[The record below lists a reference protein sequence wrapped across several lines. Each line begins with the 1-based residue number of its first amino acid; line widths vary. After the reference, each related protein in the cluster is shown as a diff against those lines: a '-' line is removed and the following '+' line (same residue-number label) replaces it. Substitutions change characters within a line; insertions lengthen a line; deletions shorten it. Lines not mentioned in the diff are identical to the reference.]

1 MPDDIKEAIRRG
13 LADRGTPL
21 EFRAARALAEAGFT
35 VRQGRAYLARDGA
48 EPKVREIDV
57 LAELPE
63 RFSVLV
69 YAVVECKK
77 TAAPWV
83 VLEAPGPPVSREVVD
98 GLIVTS
104 SAAEQL
110 RRAYSG
116 PQSVLPR
123 LLAQTPDRTAFQ
135 VVDPTSR
142 KDAPYQALSQV
153 VSACLGTLDERP
165 QTRGLAW
172 PVVVISGPLFAATY
186 GLDPDSGDEPE
197 IVERRRERLLWHG
210 GPAGRPVL
218 VDIVTIDALAD
229 HAERLLQGLVD
240 IAYVIGAEEG
250 PERPQLR

>member
-1 MPDDIKEAIRRG
+1 MPDDIRETIRQG

-21 EFRAARALAEAGFT
+21 EFRAARALAEAAFV

-48 EPKVREIDV
+48 ELKVREIDV

-63 RFSVLV
+63 RFSASV

-83 VLEAPGPPVSREVVD
+83 VLEAPGPPASREIMD
-98 GLIVTS
+98 GLIVTT
-104 SAAEQL
+104 SAAAQL
-110 RRAYSG
+110 QRAYSE

-123 LLAQTPDRTAFQ
+123 LLARTPDRTAFQ
-135 VVDPTSR
+135 VVDPTS
-142 KDAPYQALSQV
+142 KQDAPYQALSQV
-153 VSACLGTLDERP
+153 VSACLGTLAERP
-165 QTRGLAW
+165 LTRGLAW
-172 PVVVISGPLFAATY
+172 PVVAISGPLFAATY
-186 GLDPDSGDEPE
+186 GLDPDSSDEPE

-229 HAERLLQGLVD
+229 HAERLFQGLAE
-240 IAYVIGAEEG
+240 IAHAIEAED
-250 PERPQLR
+250 RPGRA